1 MDAAAI
7 RELHR
12 KLAFPGVDAL
22 LKAAK
27 REAAR
32 GNFAAPSR
40 AEVQAAIK
48 TVPTSQVYRKQ
59 KYEGAVSATA
69 VNERSQCDLAS
80 FESLQNVKATK
91 KFKFEQIC
99 ICYMIPIFIL

>member
-1 MDAAAI
+1 MDAGAI

-12 KLAFPGVDAL
+12 KLAFPGIDPL
-22 LKAAK
+22 PKAAK

-32 GNFAAPSR
+32 GNVAAPSR

-59 KYEGAVSATA
+59 K
-69 VNERSQCDLAS
+69 
-80 FESLQNVKATK
+80 
-91 KFKFEQIC
+91 
-99 ICYMIPIFIL
+99 

>member
-7 RELHR
+7 RTLHQ

-59 KYEGAVSATA
+59 K
-69 VNERSQCDLAS
+69 
-80 FESLQNVKATK
+80 
-91 KFKFEQIC
+91 
-99 ICYMIPIFIL
+99 

>member
-7 RELHR
+7 RDLHR
-12 KLAFPGVDAL
+12 KLVFPGVDPL

-32 GNFAAPSR
+32 GNQQAPSR
-40 AEVQAAIK
+40 AEVQAAIQ

-59 KYEGAVSATA
+59 KYEGAVFATA
-69 VNERSQCDLAS
+69 VNERWQVDLAS
-80 FESLQNVKATK
+80 FESLQNVN
-91 KFKFEQIC
+91 
-99 ICYMIPIFIL
+99 CYKS